1 MNLAGKG
8 FGLTITKKAFKKN
21 AFTPAQFDLKEQ
33 LRINLNFIFGS
44 KRVLKGIRSGRL
56 PGKTLKE

>member
-21 AFTPAQFDLKEQ
+21 ASTPAQ
-33 LRINLNFIFGS
+33 
-44 KRVLKGIRSGRL
+44 LKGS
-56 PGKTLKE
+56 